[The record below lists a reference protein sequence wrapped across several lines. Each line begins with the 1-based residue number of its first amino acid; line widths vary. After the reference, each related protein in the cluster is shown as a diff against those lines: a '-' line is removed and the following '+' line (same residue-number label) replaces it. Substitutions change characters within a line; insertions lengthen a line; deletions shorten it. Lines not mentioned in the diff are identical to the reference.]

1 MKAGRGPVKAG
12 GAPVE
17 EGEGSSVVSRRGFP
31 RRPNER
37 GSGGLSRA
45 ACLFLAWLCLFPGRL
60 HGQLLFPDLLP
71 PDAAVIL
78 TIPRADGAWRAF
90 ESMRIIQSADAVLGT
105 ETAAGQEGLGP
116 SLGLELKGEAL
127 FGGILSATEL
137 AITPA
142 STGAPPAFTGAPPAF
157 TGAPLAPSPSRS
169 PVFLWLGA
177 VKDQQRLREALDV
190 FEKKALS
197 LAATPTNPVTRSVES
212 IGDTSLILLT
222 DPSGT
227 VGRFI
232 NGPRAIWAFSNHAE
246 TLRQT
251 ARRLEARPPLLA
263 PASET
268 EQRSRKRAES
278 ESANA
283 PFAQSLRAWREVER
297 LTRGKDPFHVRFFIA
312 APRANAAGAAPVER
326 RMLEGSNA
334 FSAGGAGFGGI
345 DPLLRRIRPQGATA
359 GGIRFTP
366 DTIEVESLSLFS
378 ESDSSLSARLYASAP
393 GAKDLPGTPFFAPTA
408 LIFGGNSLLDAP
420 RIKRFLLAA
429 VEGWRAS
436 LPPRTESGLNPAS
449 NRAHAALDTLR
460 DWLTDP
466 ELFAELGP
474 AWFFALND
482 FQFGQPGE
490 FPRVDFLLGIGTR
503 DAATTRR
510 RMLRFEEVLCA
521 AATEWIR
528 NRRGVAGASP
538 GLPGRESTPTKP
550 DSPGEGESARPKS
563 LADSATREDPGQ
575 SGPASGRPPGSPR
588 RDTAAPLTGATPAL
602 TGAAPASTVTISF
615 KGTPVFSGD
624 AASPGATPALT
635 GATPASTP
643 GAPETGS
650 IRFLDA
656 PGLPP
661 HLRPAWTISQGHLL
675 IGLSPSSLTEALQ
688 RHATG
693 GDPASDLA
701 ATRRELGVETV
712 HAYHVIRF
720 RRVARVLVAILG
732 PIVRKADPQA
742 APQLGRLARVLEPIE
757 TISFFR
763 SATGAGIRTV
773 GQIRMQPPE
782 GGDSP

>member
-1 MKAGRGPVKAG
+1 M
-12 GAPVE
+12 
-17 EGEGSSVVSRRGFP
+17 
-31 RRPNER
+31 
-37 GSGGLSRA
+37 
-45 ACLFLAWLCLFPGRL
+45 
-60 HGQLLFPDLLP
+60 
-71 PDAAVIL
+71 VIL
-78 TIPRADGAWRAF
+78 TVPRADGAWRAF
-90 ESMRIIQSADAVLGT
+90 ESMRIIQSAEAVLAM
-105 ETAAGQEGLGP
+105 ETAAGEDGLGR
-116 SLGLELKGEAL
+116 SLGLELKGETL

-142 STGAPPAFTGAPPAF
+142 S
-157 TGAPLAPSPSRS
+157 SSRS

-177 VKDQQRLREALDV
+177 VNDRQRLREALDV
-190 FEKKALS
+190 FEKRALS
-197 LAATPTNPVTRSVES
+197 LVATPTNPVTRSVET
-212 IGDTSLILLT
+212 IGDASLTLLT
-222 DPSGT
+222 DPNAT
-227 VGRFI
+227 VGYFI

-246 TLRQT
+246 TLRQA
-251 ARRLEARPPLLA
+251 ARRLEARSARPL
-263 PASET
+263 PASKAGP
-268 EQRSRKRAES
+268 RSQEGAKS
-278 ESANA
+278 ESAGG
-283 PFAQSLRAWREVER
+283 PFAQPLRAWREVER
-297 LTRGKDPFHVRFFIA
+297 LTRRKDPFHARFFIA
-312 APRANAAGAAPVER
+312 APSADEAGAAPAEGR
-326 RMLEGSNA
+326 TLEGANA
-334 FSAGGAGFGGI
+334 SSARGLGFGGM
-345 DPLLRRIRPQGATA
+345 DPLLKRIRPQGATA

-393 GAKDLPGTPFFAPTA
+393 GAKDLPGAPFFAPTA

-490 FPRVDFLLGIGTR
+490 FPRVDFLVGVDTR
-503 DAATTRR
+503 DAETTRR

-538 GLPGRESTPTKP
+538 DLSGREPTPAGLR
-550 DSPGEGESARPKS
+550 SPSEEESARPKS
-563 LADSATREDPGQ
+563 PADNATREGPGQ
-575 SGPASGRPPGSPR
+575 SGRASGREPGGAQKSA
-588 RDTAAPLTGATPAL
+588 TASMP
-602 TGAAPASTVTISF
+602 TISF
-615 KGTPVFSGD
+615 KEAPVSFGD
-624 AASPGATPALT
+624 AAS
-635 GATPASTP
+635 P

-661 HLRPAWTISQGHLL
+661 HLRPAWTVSQGHLL
-675 IGLSPSSLTEALQ
+675 IGLSPSSLNEALQ

-693 GDPASDLA
+693 GDPAGDLA

-712 HAYHVIRF
+712 HAYHVIRY

-732 PIVRKADPQA
+732 PIVRKADPRA
-742 APQLGRLARVLEPIE
+742 APQLDRLARVLEPIE